1 MSIVDALLSVSREL
15 VQLFPRIALSLLLI
29 MLFIVVIKG
38 VNRLIRWLLK
48 VSDLEGFLNRYSASF
63 LMTPITQVFI
73 VLSDLGLIMLLSA
86 ILLNVFMP
94 AGGDVYN
101 LYVSYLGRVGSVAFL
116 SIIFIFGISSV
127 MSLVKLEDKVKGMIM
142 LISLLMVFAVLI
154 DLTNLGGEI
163 KAGLVWGISL
173 GIGITIG
180 VFSIWFF
187 FKESIDSLCGRRQS
201 SE

>member
-1 MSIVDALLSVSREL
+1 MSLADALLSISQEL
-15 VQLFPRIALSLLLI
+15 IQLFPKIALSILLI
-29 MLFIVVIKG
+29 MLFLLIIKG

-48 VSDLEGFLNRYSASF
+48 VSDVEGFLGRYSASF

-86 ILLNVFMP
+86 ILLSVFLP
-94 AGGDVYN
+94 AGSEAYN
-101 LYVSYLGRVGSVAFL
+101 LYVSYLGRIGSVAFL
-116 SIIFIFGISSV
+116 AIIFVFGISSV

-142 LISLLMVFAVLI
+142 LISLLMIFAVLI

-173 GIGITIG
+173 GVGITIG

-187 FKESIDSLCGRRQS
+187 FKESIDSLCRGR
-201 SE
+201 

>member
-1 MSIVDALLSVSREL
+1 MSLADALLSISQEL
-15 VQLFPRIALSLLLI
+15 IQLFPKIALSILLI
-29 MLFIVVIKG
+29 MLFLLIIKG
-38 VNRLIRWLLK
+38 VNKLIRWLLK
-48 VSDLEGFLNRYSASF
+48 VSDVEGFLGRYSASF

-86 ILLNVFMP
+86 ILLNVFLP
-94 AGGDVYN
+94 AGSEAYN
-101 LYVSYLGRVGSVAFL
+101 LYVSYLGRIGSVAFL
-116 SIIFIFGISSV
+116 AIIFVFGISSV

-187 FKESIDSLCGRRQS
+187 FKESIDSLCGRR
-201 SE
+201 

>member
-1 MSIVDALLSVSREL
+1 MSLADALLSISQEL
-15 VQLFPRIALSLLLI
+15 IQLFPKIALSILLI
-29 MLFIVVIKG
+29 MLFLLIIKG

-48 VSDLEGFLNRYSASF
+48 VSDVEGFLGRYSASF

-86 ILLNVFMP
+86 ILLNVFLP
-94 AGGDVYN
+94 AGSEAYN
-101 LYVSYLGRVGSVAFL
+101 LYVSYLGRIGSVAFL
-116 SIIFIFGISSV
+116 AIIFVFGISSV

-142 LISLLMVFAVLI
+142 LISLLMIFAVLI

-173 GIGITIG
+173 GVGITIG

-187 FKESIDSLCGRRQS
+187 FKESIDSLCRGR
-201 SE
+201 

>member
-1 MSIVDALLSVSREL
+1 MSISQEL
-15 VQLFPRIALSLLLI
+15 IQLFPKIALSILLI
-29 MLFIVVIKG
+29 MLFLLIIKG

-48 VSDLEGFLNRYSASF
+48 VSDVEGFLGRYSASF

-86 ILLNVFMP
+86 ILLSVFLP
-94 AGGDVYN
+94 AGSEAYN
-101 LYVSYLGRVGSVAFL
+101 LYVSYLGRIGSVAFL
-116 SIIFIFGISSV
+116 AIIFVFGISSV

-142 LISLLMVFAVLI
+142 LISLLMIFAVLI

-173 GIGITIG
+173 GVGITIG

-187 FKESIDSLCGRRQS
+187 FKESIDSLCRGR
-201 SE
+201 